1 LRAAISEFKEQTGNS
16 VMQITEISAS
26 GLKREYKVVINAA
39 ALESTV
45 NEKLENIR
53 GQVNMPGFRPGKAP
67 AALIKKQYGRALLGE
82 AMEESVNSA
91 LQKTLEDNKLRPA
104 MQPKVDI
111 QSFEEGKDFECTIAV
126 EVLPEIVPGD
136 FKAIKLERL
145 VVEPNDSEVDEFLTR
160 LSDQQ
165 KTYEK
170 ADKVAEKGDQVVID
184 FSGSVDGV
192 KFDGGTA
199 SDYPLVLGSN
209 TFIPGFEDQ
218 LTGLKAGDA
227 KTVKVT
233 FPENYGNSDL
243 AGKPADFECTVKEVR
258 AAQPVTIDDEFAKR
272 FGLQSLQELKDNIKR
287 DLGSEY
293 KSLARMK
300 MKRSLLDQLSDQHS
314 FDVPPGMVE
323 LEFGQI
329 WNEISGDKAR
339 LEAEMAEEKKS
350 EDELK
355 AEYQK
360 IAERRIRLGL
370 LLSEVGRINN
380 IEVKSEEITRAMIEQ
395 ARRFPGQERQ
405 VMEYFQKNPEAAQSL
420 RAPIFEDK
428 VVDFIVEMATVTD
441 KPVTKEELQK
451 EVEAVS

>member
-1 LRAAISEFKEQTGNS
+1 
-16 VMQITEISAS
+16 MQITEISAS

-45 NEKLENIR
+45 NEKLEAVR

-67 AALIKKQYGRALLGE
+67 AALVKKQYGRALLGE

-111 QSFEEGKDFECTIAV
+111 QTFEEGKDFECTIAV
-126 EVLPEIVPGD
+126 EVLPDIVPGD
-136 FKAIKLERL
+136 FKQIKLERL
-145 VVEPNDSEVDEFLTR
+145 VVEPNDTEVDEFMTR

-199 SDYPLVLGSN
+199 TDYPLVLGSN

-218 LTGLKAGDA
+218 LTGMKVGEQ
-227 KTVKVT
+227 KIVKVT
-233 FPENYGNSDL
+233 FPEAYGNSDL
-243 AGKPADFECTVKEVR
+243 AGKPADFDCTLKEVR
-258 AAQPVTIDDEFAKR
+258 AAAAVTIDDEFAKR

-300 MKRSLLDQLSDQHS
+300 MKRSLLDQLADQHS

-323 LEFGQI
+323 MEFGQI
-329 WNEISGDKAR
+329 WNEISADKAR
-339 LEAEMAEEKKS
+339 LEAEMAEEKKT

-441 KPVTKEELQK
+441 KTVTKEELQK

>member
-1 LRAAISEFKEQTGNS
+1 
-16 VMQITEISAS
+16 MQITEISAT

-45 NEKLENIR
+45 NEKLEAVR

-67 AALIKKQYGRALLGE
+67 AALVKKQYGRALLGE

-111 QSFEEGKDFECTIAV
+111 QTFEEGKDFECTIAV
-126 EVLPEIVPGD
+126 EVLPDIVPGD
-136 FKAIKLERL
+136 FKQIKLERL
-145 VVEPNDSEVDEFLTR
+145 VVEPNDTEVDEFMTR

-170 ADKVAEKGDQVVID
+170 ADKVSEKGDQVVID

-199 SDYPLVLGSN
+199 ADYPLVLGSN
-209 TFIPGFEDQ
+209 SFIPGFEDQ
-218 LTGLKAGDA
+218 LIGMKTGEQKI
-227 KTVKVT
+227 VKVT

-243 AGKPADFECTVKEVR
+243 AGKPADFDCTVKEVR
-258 AAQPVTIDDEFAKR
+258 AAAAVTIDDEFAKR

-323 LEFGQI
+323 MEFGQI
-329 WNEISGDKAR
+329 WNEISSDKAR

-380 IEVKSEEITRAMIEQ
+380 IEVKSEEITRAMVEQ

-428 VVDFIVEMATVTD
+428 VVDFIVEMASVTD
-441 KPVTKEELQK
+441 KTVTKEELQK

>member
-1 LRAAISEFKEQTGNS
+1 
-16 VMQITEISAS
+16 MQITEISAA

-45 NEKLENIR
+45 NQKLETIR

-82 AMEESVNSA
+82 AMEESVNTA
-91 LQKTLEDNKLRPA
+91 LQKTLEDNNLRPA

-111 QSFEEGKDFECTIAV
+111 QTFEEGKDFECTIAV

-145 VVEPNDSEVDEFLTR
+145 VVEPGDSEVEEFLTR
-160 LSDQQ
+160 LSEQQ

-170 ADKVAEKGDQVVID
+170 AERAAANGDQVVID
-184 FSGSVDGV
+184 FSGSVNGV

-209 TFIPGFEDQ
+209 TFIPGFEEQ
-218 LTGLKAGDA
+218 LVGLKAGDE
-227 KTVKVT
+227 KTVTVT
-233 FPENYGNSDL
+233 FPENYGNADL
-243 AGKPADFECTVKEVR
+243 AGKPAEFACTVKEVR
-258 AAQPVTIDDEFAKR
+258 GAGAVVMDDEFAKR
-272 FGLQSLQELKDNIKR
+272 FGLASLQELKDNIKR
-287 DLGSEY
+287 DLGQEY
-293 KSLARMK
+293 KSLSRMK
-300 MKRSLLDQLSDQHS
+300 LKRGLLDQLADQHS

-323 LEFGQI
+323 LEFDQI
-329 WNEISGDKAR
+329 WKEISADKAR

-350 EDELK
+350 EDELQ
-355 AEYQK
+355 AEYRK

-370 LLSEVGRINN
+370 LLSEVGRVNN
-380 IEVKSEEITRAMIEQ
+380 IEVKPDEITRAMVEQ

-428 VVDFIVEMATVTD
+428 VVDFIVEMASVTD

-451 EVEAVS
+451 EVEAVA

>member
-1 LRAAISEFKEQTGNS
+1 
-16 VMQITEISAS
+16 MQITEISAS

-45 NEKLENIR
+45 NEKLEAVR

-67 AALIKKQYGRALLGE
+67 AALVKKQYGRALLGE

-111 QSFEEGKDFECTIAV
+111 QTFEEGKDFECTIAV

-136 FKAIKLERL
+136 FKQIKLERL
-145 VVEPNDSEVDEFLTR
+145 VVEPNDTEVDEFMTR

-170 ADKVAEKGDQVVID
+170 ADKVSEKGDQVVID

-199 SDYPLVLGSN
+199 TDYPLVLGSN
-209 TFIPGFEDQ
+209 SFIPGFEDQ
-218 LTGLKAGDA
+218 LVGMKVGEQ
-227 KTVKVT
+227 KIVKVT
-233 FPENYGNSDL
+233 FPEAYGNSDL
-243 AGKPADFECTVKEVR
+243 AGKPADFDCTMKEVR
-258 AAQPVTIDDEFAKR
+258 AAGAVTIDDEFAKR

-293 KSLARMK
+293 KNLSRMK

-314 FDVPPGMVE
+314 FEVPPGMVE
-323 LEFGQI
+323 MEFGQI
-329 WNEISGDKAR
+329 WNEIAADKAR
-339 LEAEMAEEKKS
+339 LDAEMAEEKKT

-355 AEYQK
+355 AEYKK

-380 IEVKSEEITRAMIEQ
+380 IEVKSEEITRAMVEQ

-428 VVDFIVEMATVTD
+428 VVDFIVEMASVTD
-441 KPVTKEELQK
+441 KTVTKEELQK

>member
-1 LRAAISEFKEQTGNS
+1 
-16 VMQITEISAS
+16 MQITEISAT

-45 NEKLENIR
+45 NEKLEAVR

-67 AALIKKQYGRALLGE
+67 AALVKKQYGRALLGE

-111 QSFEEGKDFECTIAV
+111 QTFEEGKDFECTIAV
-126 EVLPEIVPGD
+126 EVLPDIVPGD
-136 FKAIKLERL
+136 FKQIKLERL
-145 VVEPNDSEVDEFLTR
+145 VVEPNDTEVDEFMTR

-170 ADKVAEKGDQVVID
+170 ADKVSEKGDQVVID

-199 SDYPLVLGSN
+199 TDYPLVLGSN
-209 TFIPGFEDQ
+209 SFIPGFEDQ
-218 LTGLKAGDA
+218 LIGMKAGEQ
-227 KTVKVT
+227 KIVKVT
-233 FPENYGNSDL
+233 FPEAYGNSDL
-243 AGKPADFECTVKEVR
+243 AGKPADFDCTVKEVR
-258 AAQPVTIDDEFAKR
+258 AAAAVTIDDEFAKR

-323 LEFGQI
+323 MEFGQI

-380 IEVKSEEITRAMIEQ
+380 IEVKSEEITRAMVEQ

-428 VVDFIVEMATVTD
+428 VVDFIVEMASVTD
-441 KPVTKEELQK
+441 KTVTKEELQK

>member
-1 LRAAISEFKEQTGNS
+1 
-16 VMQITEISAS
+16 MQITEISAS

-45 NEKLENIR
+45 NEKLETVR
-53 GQVNMPGFRPGKAP
+53 AQVNMPGFRPGKAP
-67 AALIKKQYGRALLGE
+67 AALVKKQYGRALLGE

-111 QSFEEGKDFECTIAV
+111 QTFEEGKDFECTIAV
-126 EVLPEIVPGD
+126 EVLPDIVPGD
-136 FKAIKLERL
+136 FKQIKLERL
-145 VVEPNDSEVDEFLTR
+145 VVEPNDTEVEEFMTR

-170 ADKVAEKGDQVVID
+170 ADKVAETGDQVVID

-199 SDYPLVLGSN
+199 TDYPLVLGSN
-209 TFIPGFEDQ
+209 SFIPGFEDQ
-218 LTGLKAGDA
+218 LVGMKVGEQ
-227 KTVKVT
+227 KIVKVT
-233 FPENYGNSDL
+233 FPEAYGNSDL
-243 AGKPADFECTVKEVR
+243 AGKPADFDCTLKEVR
-258 AAQPVTIDDEFAKR
+258 AAAAVTIDDEFAKR
-272 FGLQSLQELKDNIKR
+272 FGLQSLQELKDNVKR

-293 KSLARMK
+293 KNLARMK
-300 MKRSLLDQLSDQHS
+300 MKRGLLDQLADQHS

-323 LEFGQI
+323 MEFGQI
-329 WNEISGDKAR
+329 WNEISSDKSR
-339 LEAEMAEEKKS
+339 LEAEMAEEKKT

-428 VVDFIVEMATVTD
+428 VIDFIVEMATVTD
-441 KPVTKEELQK
+441 KTVTKEELQK

>member
-1 LRAAISEFKEQTGNS
+1 
-16 VMQITEISAS
+16 MQITEISAS

-45 NEKLENIR
+45 NEKLETVR
-53 GQVNMPGFRPGKAP
+53 AQVNMPGFRPGKAP
-67 AALIKKQYGRALLGE
+67 AALVKKQYGRALLGE

-111 QSFEEGKDFECTIAV
+111 QTFEEGKDFECTIAV
-126 EVLPEIVPGD
+126 EVLPDIVPGD
-136 FKAIKLERL
+136 FKQIKLERL
-145 VVEPNDSEVDEFLTR
+145 VVEPNDTEVDEFMTR

-170 ADKVAEKGDQVVID
+170 ADKVSEKGDQVVID

-199 SDYPLVLGSN
+199 TDYPLVLGSN
-209 TFIPGFEDQ
+209 SFIPGFEDQ
-218 LTGLKAGDA
+218 LVGMKVGEQ
-227 KTVKVT
+227 KIVKVT
-233 FPENYGNSDL
+233 FPEAYGNSDL
-243 AGKPADFECTVKEVR
+243 AGKPADFDCTLKEVR
-258 AAQPVTIDDEFAKR
+258 AAAAVTIDDEFAKR

-300 MKRSLLDQLSDQHS
+300 MKRSLLDQLADQHS

-323 LEFGQI
+323 MEFGQI
-329 WNEISGDKAR
+329 WNEMSGDKAR

-380 IEVKSEEITRAMIEQ
+380 IEVKSEEITRAMVEQ

-441 KPVTKEELQK
+441 KTVTKEELQK

>member
-1 LRAAISEFKEQTGNS
+1 
-16 VMQITEISAS
+16 MQITEISAS

-45 NEKLENIR
+45 NEKLEAVR

-67 AALIKKQYGRALLGE
+67 AALVKKQYGRALLGE

-111 QSFEEGKDFECTIAV
+111 QTFEEGKDFECTIAI

-136 FKAIKLERL
+136 FKQIKLERL
-145 VVEPNDSEVDEFLTR
+145 VVEPNDAEVDEFLTR

-199 SDYPLVLGSN
+199 TDYPLVLGSN

-218 LTGLKAGDA
+218 LTGMKVGEQ
-227 KTVKVT
+227 KIVKVT
-233 FPENYGNSDL
+233 FPEAYGNSDL
-243 AGKPADFECTVKEVR
+243 AGKPADFDCTVKEVR
-258 AAQPVTIDDEFAKR
+258 AAAAVTIDDEFAKR

-323 LEFGQI
+323 MEFGQI
-329 WNEISGDKAR
+329 WNEISSDKAR
-339 LEAEMAEEKKS
+339 LEAEMAEEKKT

-380 IEVKSEEITRAMIEQ
+380 IEVKSEEITRAMVEQ

-441 KPVTKEELQK
+441 KTVTKEELQK

>member
-1 LRAAISEFKEQTGNS
+1 
-16 VMQITEISAS
+16 MQITEISAS

-45 NEKLENIR
+45 NEKLETVR
-53 GQVNMPGFRPGKAP
+53 AQVNMPGFRPGKAP
-67 AALIKKQYGRALLGE
+67 AALVKKQYGRALLGE

-111 QSFEEGKDFECTIAV
+111 QTFEEGKDFECTIAV
-126 EVLPEIVPGD
+126 EVLPDIVPGD
-136 FKAIKLERL
+136 FKQIKLERL
-145 VVEPNDSEVDEFLTR
+145 VVEPNDTEVEEFMTR

-170 ADKVAEKGDQVVID
+170 ADKVAETGDQVVID

-199 SDYPLVLGSN
+199 TDYPLVLGSN
-209 TFIPGFEDQ
+209 SFIPGFEDQ
-218 LTGLKAGDA
+218 LVGMKVGEQ
-227 KTVKVT
+227 KIVKVT
-233 FPENYGNSDL
+233 FPEAYGNSDL
-243 AGKPADFECTVKEVR
+243 AGKPADFDCTLKEVR
-258 AAQPVTIDDEFAKR
+258 AAAAVTIDDEFAKR
-272 FGLQSLQELKDNIKR
+272 FGLQSLQELKDNVKR

-293 KSLARMK
+293 KNLARMK
-300 MKRSLLDQLSDQHS
+300 MKRGLLDQLADQHS

-323 LEFGQI
+323 MEFGQI
-329 WNEISGDKAR
+329 WNEISSDKSR

-428 VVDFIVEMATVTD
+428 VIDFIVEMATVTD
-441 KPVTKEELQK
+441 KTVTKEELQK

>member
-1 LRAAISEFKEQTGNS
+1 
-16 VMQITEISAS
+16 MQITEISAS

-45 NEKLENIR
+45 NEKLETVR
-53 GQVNMPGFRPGKAP
+53 AQVNMPGFRPGKAP
-67 AALIKKQYGRALLGE
+67 AALVKKQYGRALLGE

-111 QSFEEGKDFECTIAV
+111 QTFEEGKDFECTIAV
-126 EVLPEIVPGD
+126 EVLPDIVPGD
-136 FKAIKLERL
+136 FKQIKLERL
-145 VVEPNDSEVDEFLTR
+145 VVEPNDTEVEEFMTR

-170 ADKVAEKGDQVVID
+170 ADKVAETGDQVVID

-199 SDYPLVLGSN
+199 TDYPLVLGSN
-209 TFIPGFEDQ
+209 SFIPGFEDQ
-218 LTGLKAGDA
+218 LAGM
-227 KTVKVT
+227 KVGEQKIVKVT
-233 FPENYGNSDL
+233 FPDAYGNSDL
-243 AGKPADFECTVKEVR
+243 AGKPADFDCTLKEVR
-258 AAQPVTIDDEFAKR
+258 AAAAVTIDDEFAKR
-272 FGLQSLQELKDNIKR
+272 FGLQSLQELKDNVKR

-300 MKRSLLDQLSDQHS
+300 MKRGLLDQLADQHS

-323 LEFGQI
+323 MEFGQI
-329 WNEISGDKAR
+329 WNEISSDKSR

-428 VVDFIVEMATVTD
+428 VIDFIVEMATVTD
-441 KPVTKEELQK
+441 KTVTKEELQK

>member
-1 LRAAISEFKEQTGNS
+1 
-16 VMQITEISAS
+16 MQITEISAT

-45 NEKLENIR
+45 NEKLEAVR

-111 QSFEEGKDFECTIAV
+111 QTFEEGKDFECTIAV

-136 FKAIKLERL
+136 FKQIKLERL
-145 VVEPNDSEVDEFLTR
+145 VVEPNDTEVDEFMTR

-170 ADKVAEKGDQVVID
+170 ADKAAEKGDQVVID

-199 SDYPLVLGSN
+199 TDYPLVLGSN

-218 LTGLKAGDA
+218 LTGMKVGEQ
-227 KTVKVT
+227 KIVKVT
-233 FPENYGNSDL
+233 FPEAYGNSDL
-243 AGKPADFECTVKEVR
+243 AGKPADFDCTVKEVR
-258 AAQPVTIDDEFAKR
+258 AAAAVTIDDEFAKR

-323 LEFGQI
+323 MEFGQI
-329 WNEISGDKAR
+329 WNEISSDKAR

-380 IEVKSEEITRAMIEQ
+380 IEVKSEEITRAMVEQ

-428 VVDFIVEMATVTD
+428 VVDFIVEMASVTD
-441 KPVTKEELQK
+441 KTVTKEELQK

>member
-1 LRAAISEFKEQTGNS
+1 
-16 VMQITEISAS
+16 MQITEISAS

-45 NEKLENIR
+45 NEKLEAVR

-67 AALIKKQYGRALLGE
+67 AALVKKQYGRALLGE

-111 QSFEEGKDFECTIAV
+111 QTFEEGKDFECTIAI

-136 FKAIKLERL
+136 FKQIKLERL
-145 VVEPNDSEVDEFLTR
+145 VVEPNDAEVDEFMTR

-199 SDYPLVLGSN
+199 TDYPLVLGSN

-218 LTGLKAGDA
+218 LVGMKVGEQ
-227 KTVKVT
+227 KIVKVT
-233 FPENYGNSDL
+233 FPEAYGNSDL
-243 AGKPADFECTVKEVR
+243 AGKPADFDCTLKEVR
-258 AAQPVTIDDEFAKR
+258 AAAAVTIDDEFAKR

-300 MKRSLLDQLSDQHS
+300 MKRSLLDQLADQHS

-323 LEFGQI
+323 MEFSQI
-329 WNEISGDKAR
+329 WNEISSDKAR
-339 LEAEMAEEKKS
+339 LEAEMAEEKKT

-380 IEVKSEEITRAMIEQ
+380 IEVKSEEITRAMVEQ

-441 KPVTKEELQK
+441 KTVTKEELQK
-451 EVEAVS
+451 EVEAVA

>member
-1 LRAAISEFKEQTGNS
+1 
-16 VMQITEISAS
+16 MQITEISAS

-45 NEKLENIR
+45 NEKLEAVR

-67 AALIKKQYGRALLGE
+67 AALVKKQYGRALLGE

-111 QSFEEGKDFECTIAV
+111 QTFEEGKDFECTIAI

-145 VVEPNDSEVDEFLTR
+145 VVEPNDTEVDEFLTR

-184 FSGSVDGV
+184 FSGSVNGV

-199 SDYPLVLGSN
+199 TDYPLVLGSN

-218 LTGLKAGDA
+218 LVGMKVGEQ
-227 KTVKVT
+227 KIVKVT
-233 FPENYGNSDL
+233 FPEAYGNSDL
-243 AGKPADFECTVKEVR
+243 AGKPADFDCTVKEVR
-258 AAQPVTIDDEFAKR
+258 AAGTVTIDDEFAKR

-323 LEFGQI
+323 MEFGQI
-329 WNEISGDKAR
+329 WNEISSDKAR

-380 IEVKSEEITRAMIEQ
+380 IEVKSEEITRAMVEQ

-441 KPVTKEELQK
+441 KTVTKEELQK

>member
-1 LRAAISEFKEQTGNS
+1 
-16 VMQITEISAS
+16 MQITEISAS

-45 NEKLENIR
+45 NEKLEAVR

-82 AMEESVNSA
+82 AMEESVNTA
-91 LQKTLEDNKLRPA
+91 LQKTLEDNNLRPA

-111 QSFEEGKDFECTIAV
+111 QTFEEGKDFECTIAV

-145 VVEPNDSEVDEFLTR
+145 VVEPNDTEVDEFLTR
-160 LSDQQ
+160 LSEQQ
-165 KTYEK
+165 KSYEK
-170 ADKVAEKGDQVVID
+170 VERASEKGDQVVID
-184 FSGSVDGV
+184 FSGSVNGV

-218 LTGLKAGDA
+218 LVGLKAGDA
-227 KTVKVT
+227 KTVTVT

-243 AGKPADFECTVKEVR
+243 AGKPAEFACTMKEVR
-258 AAQPVTIDDEFAKR
+258 AAAAVTIDDEFAKR

-287 DLGSEY
+287 DLGQEY

-300 MKRSLLDQLSDQHS
+300 LKRGLLDQLAEQHS
-314 FDVPPGMVE
+314 FEVPPGMVG
-323 LEFGQI
+323 LEFDQI
-329 WNEISGDKAR
+329 WNEISSDKAR

-355 AEYQK
+355 DEYRK

-370 LLSEVGRINN
+370 LLSEVGRQNN
-380 IEVKSEEITRAMIEQ
+380 IEVKPEEITRAMVEQ

-451 EVEAVS
+451 EVEAVA

>member
-1 LRAAISEFKEQTGNS
+1 
-16 VMQITEISAS
+16 MQITEISAS

-45 NEKLENIR
+45 NEKLEAVR

-67 AALIKKQYGRALLGE
+67 AALVKKQYGRALLGE

-111 QSFEEGKDFECTIAV
+111 QTFEEGKDFECTIAI

-145 VVEPNDSEVDEFLTR
+145 VVEPNDTEVDEFLTR

-199 SDYPLVLGSN
+199 TDYPLVLGSN

-218 LTGLKAGDA
+218 LTGMKVGEQ
-227 KTVKVT
+227 KIVKVT
-233 FPENYGNSDL
+233 FPEAYGNSDL
-243 AGKPADFECTVKEVR
+243 AGKPADFDCTVKEVR
-258 AAQPVTIDDEFAKR
+258 AAGAVTIDDEFAKR

-323 LEFGQI
+323 MEFSQI
-329 WNEISGDKAR
+329 WNEISSDKAR

-380 IEVKSEEITRAMIEQ
+380 IEVKSEEITRAMVEQ

-441 KPVTKEELQK
+441 KTVTKEELQK

>member
-1 LRAAISEFKEQTGNS
+1 
-16 VMQITEISAS
+16 MQITEISAS

-45 NEKLENIR
+45 NEKLEAVR

-67 AALIKKQYGRALLGE
+67 AALVKKQYGRALLGE

-111 QSFEEGKDFECTIAV
+111 QTFEEGKDFECTIAI

-136 FKAIKLERL
+136 FKQIKLERL
-145 VVEPNDSEVDEFLTR
+145 VVEPNDTEVDEFLTR

-199 SDYPLVLGSN
+199 TDYPLVLGSN

-218 LTGLKAGDA
+218 LIGMKVGEQ

-233 FPENYGNSDL
+233 FPEAYGNSDL
-243 AGKPADFECTVKEVR
+243 AGKPADFDCTVKEVR
-258 AAQPVTIDDEFAKR
+258 AAGAVTIDDEFAKR

-323 LEFGQI
+323 MEFGQI
-329 WNEISGDKAR
+329 WNEISSDKAR
-339 LEAEMAEEKKS
+339 LEAEMAEEKKT

-380 IEVKSEEITRAMIEQ
+380 IEVKSEEITRAMVEQ

-441 KPVTKEELQK
+441 KTVSKEELQK

>member
-1 LRAAISEFKEQTGNS
+1 
-16 VMQITEISAS
+16 MQITEISAS

-45 NEKLENIR
+45 NQKLETIR

-111 QSFEEGKDFECTIAV
+111 QTFEEGKDFECTIAV

-136 FKAIKLERL
+136 FKSLKLERL
-145 VVEPNDSEVDEFLTR
+145 VVEPADSEVDEFLTR
-160 LSDQQ
+160 LSEQQ

-170 ADKVAEKGDQVVID
+170 AERASEKGDQVVID
-184 FSGSVDGV
+184 FSGSVNGV

-218 LTGLKAGDA
+218 LIGLKAGDQ
-227 KTVKVT
+227 KTVTVT

-243 AGKPADFECTVKEVR
+243 AGKPAEFVCTVKEVR
-258 AAQPVTIDDEFAKR
+258 GAGAVVMDDEFAKR

-287 DLGSEY
+287 DLGQEY
-293 KSLARMK
+293 KSLSRMK
-300 MKRSLLDQLSDQHS
+300 LKRGLLDQLADQYS
-314 FDVPPGMVE
+314 FEVPPGMVQ
-323 LEFGQI
+323 LEFDQI
-329 WNEISGDKAR
+329 WNEISADKAR
-339 LEAEMAEEKKS
+339 LEAEMAEEKKT
-350 EDELK
+350 EDQLK
-355 AEYQK
+355 DEYKK

-370 LLSEVGRINN
+370 LLSEVGRVNN
-380 IEVKSEEITRAMIEQ
+380 IEVKPDEITRAMVEQ

-428 VVDFIVEMATVTD
+428 VVDFIVEMASVTD

-451 EVEAVS
+451 EVEAVA

>member
-1 LRAAISEFKEQTGNS
+1 
-16 VMQITEISAS
+16 MQITEISAS

-45 NEKLENIR
+45 NEKLEAVR

-67 AALIKKQYGRALLGE
+67 AALVKKQYGRALLGE

-111 QSFEEGKDFECTIAV
+111 QTFEEGKDFECTIAV
-126 EVLPEIVPGD
+126 EVLPDIVPGD
-136 FKAIKLERL
+136 FKQIKLERL
-145 VVEPNDSEVDEFLTR
+145 VVEPNDTEVDEFMTR

-170 ADKVAEKGDQVVID
+170 ADKVSEKGDQVVLD

-199 SDYPLVLGSN
+199 TDYPLVLGSN
-209 TFIPGFEDQ
+209 SFIPGFEDQ
-218 LTGLKAGDA
+218 LVGMKAGEQ
-227 KTVKVT
+227 KIVKVT
-233 FPENYGNSDL
+233 FPEAYGNSDL
-243 AGKPADFECTVKEVR
+243 AGKPADFDCTIKEVR
-258 AAQPVTIDDEFAKR
+258 AAAAVTIDDEFAKR

-300 MKRSLLDQLSDQHS
+300 MKRSLLDQLADQHS

-323 LEFGQI
+323 MEFGQI

-339 LEAEMAEEKKS
+339 LEAEMAEEKKT

-441 KPVTKEELQK
+441 KTVTKEELQK

>member
-1 LRAAISEFKEQTGNS
+1 
-16 VMQITEISAS
+16 MQITEISAT

-45 NEKLENIR
+45 KEKLEAVR

-111 QSFEEGKDFECTIAV
+111 QTFEEGKDFECTIAV

-136 FKAIKLERL
+136 FKQIKLERL
-145 VVEPNDSEVDEFLTR
+145 VVEPNDTEVDEFMTR

-170 ADKVAEKGDQVVID
+170 ADKVSEKGDQVVID

-199 SDYPLVLGSN
+199 TDYPLVLGSN
-209 TFIPGFEDQ
+209 SFIPGFEDQ
-218 LTGLKAGDA
+218 LVGMKVGEQ
-227 KTVKVT
+227 KIVKVT
-233 FPENYGNSDL
+233 FPEAYGNSDL
-243 AGKPADFECTVKEVR
+243 AGKPADFDCTVKEVR
-258 AAQPVTIDDEFAKR
+258 AAAAVTIDDEFAKR

-293 KSLARMK
+293 KNLSRMK

-314 FDVPPGMVE
+314 FEVPPGMVE
-323 LEFGQI
+323 MEFGQI
-329 WNEISGDKAR
+329 WNEISSDKAR

-380 IEVKSEEITRAMIEQ
+380 IEVKSEEITRAMVEQ

-428 VVDFIVEMATVTD
+428 VVDFIVEMASVTD
-441 KPVTKEELQK
+441 KTVTKEELQK

>member
-1 LRAAISEFKEQTGNS
+1 
-16 VMQITEISAS
+16 MQITEISAS

-45 NEKLENIR
+45 NQKLEAVR

-91 LQKTLEDNKLRPA
+91 LQKTLDDNNLRPA

-111 QSFEEGKDFECTIAV
+111 QTFEEGKDFECTIAV

-145 VVEPNDSEVDEFLTR
+145 VVEPGDTEVEEFLTR
-160 LSDQQ
+160 LSEQQ

-170 ADKVAEKGDQVVID
+170 AERAAANGDQVVID
-184 FSGSVDGV
+184 FSGSVNGV

-209 TFIPGFEDQ
+209 TFIPGFEEQ
-218 LTGLKAGDA
+218 LVGLKAGDE
-227 KTVKVT
+227 KTVTVT
-233 FPENYGNSDL
+233 FPENYGNADL
-243 AGKPADFECTVKEVR
+243 AGKPAEFACTVKEVR
-258 AAQPVTIDDEFAKR
+258 GAAAVTIDDEFAKR
-272 FGLQSLQELKDNIKR
+272 FGLTSLQELKDNIKR
-287 DLGSEY
+287 DLGQEY
-293 KSLARMK
+293 KSLSRMK
-300 MKRSLLDQLSDQHS
+300 LKRGLLDQLADQHS
-314 FDVPPGMVE
+314 FEVPAGMVG
-323 LEFGQI
+323 LEFDQI
-329 WNEISGDKAR
+329 WNEISADKAR
-339 LEAEMAEEKKS
+339 LETEMAEEKKT

-355 AEYQK
+355 DEYRK

-370 LLSEVGRINN
+370 LLSEVGRQNN
-380 IEVKSEEITRAMIEQ
+380 IEVKPEEITRAMVEQ

-428 VVDFIVEMATVTD
+428 VVDFIVEMASVTD

-451 EVEAVS
+451 EVEAVA

>member
-1 LRAAISEFKEQTGNS
+1 
-16 VMQITEISAS
+16 MQITELSAS

-45 NEKLENIR
+45 NQKLEAVR

-91 LQKTLEDNKLRPA
+91 LQKTLEDNNLRPA

-111 QSFEEGKDFECTIAV
+111 QTFEEGKDFECTIAV

-145 VVEPNDSEVDEFLTR
+145 VVEPGDAEVEEFLTR
-160 LSDQQ
+160 LSEQQ

-170 ADKVAEKGDQVVID
+170 AERAAANGDQVVID
-184 FSGSVDGV
+184 FSGSVNGV

-209 TFIPGFEDQ
+209 TFIPGFEEQ
-218 LTGLKAGDA
+218 LVGLKTGDE
-227 KTVKVT
+227 KTVTVT
-233 FPENYGNSDL
+233 FPENYGNADL
-243 AGKPADFECTVKEVR
+243 AGKPAEFACTVKEVR
-258 AAQPVTIDDEFAKR
+258 GAAAVTMDDEFAKR
-272 FGLQSLQELKDNIKR
+272 FGLTSLQELKDNIKR
-287 DLGSEY
+287 DLGQEY
-293 KSLARMK
+293 KGLARMK
-300 MKRSLLDQLSDQHS
+300 LKRSLLDQLADQHS
-314 FDVPPGMVE
+314 FEVPAGMVG
-323 LEFGQI
+323 LEFDQI
-329 WNEISGDKAR
+329 WNEISADKAR
-339 LEAEMAEEKKS
+339 LEAEMAEEKKT

-355 AEYQK
+355 DEYRR

-370 LLSEVGRINN
+370 LLSEVGRQNN
-380 IEVKSEEITRAMIEQ
+380 IEVKPEEITRAMVEQ

-428 VVDFIVEMATVTD
+428 VVDFIVEMASVTD

-451 EVEAVS
+451 EVEAVA

>member
-1 LRAAISEFKEQTGNS
+1 
-16 VMQITEISAS
+16 MQITEISAS

-45 NEKLENIR
+45 NEKLETVR
-53 GQVNMPGFRPGKAP
+53 AQVNMPGFRPGKAP
-67 AALIKKQYGRALLGE
+67 AALVKKQYGRALLGE

-111 QSFEEGKDFECTIAV
+111 QTFEEGKDFECTIAV
-126 EVLPEIVPGD
+126 EVLPDIVPGD
-136 FKAIKLERL
+136 FKQIKLERL
-145 VVEPNDSEVDEFLTR
+145 VVEPNDTEVDEFMTR

-170 ADKVAEKGDQVVID
+170 ADKVAEKGDQVVLD

-199 SDYPLVLGSN
+199 ADYPLVLGSN
-209 TFIPGFEDQ
+209 SFIPGFEDQ
-218 LTGLKAGDA
+218 LVGMKVGEQ
-227 KTVKVT
+227 KIVKVT
-233 FPENYGNSDL
+233 FPEAYGNSDL
-243 AGKPADFECTVKEVR
+243 AGKPADFDCTIKEVR
-258 AAQPVTIDDEFAKR
+258 AAAAVTIDDEFAKR

-300 MKRSLLDQLSDQHS
+300 MKRSLLDQLADQHS

-339 LEAEMAEEKKS
+339 LEAEMAEEKKT

-441 KPVTKEELQK
+441 KTVTKEELQK

>member
-1 LRAAISEFKEQTGNS
+1 
-16 VMQITEISAS
+16 MQITEISAT

-45 NEKLENIR
+45 NEKLEAVR

-67 AALIKKQYGRALLGE
+67 AALVKKQYGRALLGE

-111 QSFEEGKDFECTIAV
+111 QTFEEGKDFECTIAI

-136 FKAIKLERL
+136 FKQIKLERL
-145 VVEPNDSEVDEFLTR
+145 VVEPNDTEVDEFLTR

-199 SDYPLVLGSN
+199 TDYPLVLGSN

-218 LTGLKAGDA
+218 LIGMKVGEQ
-227 KTVKVT
+227 KIVKVT
-233 FPENYGNSDL
+233 FPEAYGNSDL
-243 AGKPADFECTVKEVR
+243 AGKPADFDCTVKEVR
-258 AAQPVTIDDEFAKR
+258 AAGTVTIDDEFAKR

-314 FDVPPGMVE
+314 FEVPPGMVE
-323 LEFGQI
+323 MEFGQI
-329 WNEISGDKAR
+329 WNEISSDKAR

-380 IEVKSEEITRAMIEQ
+380 IEVKSEEITRAMVEQ

-441 KPVTKEELQK
+441 KTVTKEELQK